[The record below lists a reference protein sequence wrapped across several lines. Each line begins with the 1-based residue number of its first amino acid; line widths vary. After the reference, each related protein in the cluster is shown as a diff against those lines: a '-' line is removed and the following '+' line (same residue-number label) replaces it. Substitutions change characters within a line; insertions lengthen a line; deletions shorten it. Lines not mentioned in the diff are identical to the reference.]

1 MGVADTSG
9 ISYIDANLFFCTYF
23 LAKTNAIRRQE
34 YLAVAPAIS
43 TVSELYD
50 IRWYDGSFSAPILNF
65 TGSLW
70 FQSYEIWAS
79 LNPSRQK
86 ICIIS

>member
-9 ISYIDANLFFCTYF
+9 ISYVDANLFFCTYF
-23 LAKTNAIRRQE
+23 LAKTNAIRTQE

-50 IRWYDGSFSAPILNF
+50 IR
-65 TGSLW
+65 
-70 FQSYEIWAS
+70 
-79 LNPSRQK
+79 
-86 ICIIS
+86 